1 MYRNCVV
8 PADNR
13 SYIHIPTI
21 PTHTYNGQPEKNID
35 VLTLGPVLCEFHA
48 YRYRH
53 IHAHTCTYLQYIHI
67 PAIHTD
73 TYTYLQI
80 HTHTCIIPTFGF
92 PFLVHQN
99 TENMTSFLARFRC
112 LSHGW
117 LESVPAKFEFAWM
130 IVEEAMLVSRQ
141 DHTHERAMRP
151 CWKHHNS
158 KNKSLFSADA
168 ERLGSMDL
176 GQALSHVLTCLG
188 HPVPVY
194 SCGKTGPGPP
204 GTMRLGGGYGIG
216 GMKG

>member
-1 MYRNCVV
+1 MLWCYFLERKALVYRNCVV

-117 LESVPAKFEFAWM
+117 RACRPSLSLPGWSWRKLCWC
-130 IVEEAMLVSRQ
+130 Q
-141 DHTHERAMRP
+141 DRTIHTKEPWDHV
-151 CWKHHNS
+151 
-158 KNKSLFSADA
+158 
-168 ERLGSMDL
+168 GSIIIPRINLCFQLM
-176 GQALSHVLTCLG
+176 QNV
-188 HPVPVY
+188 
-194 SCGKTGPGPP
+194 
-204 GTMRLGGGYGIG
+204 
-216 GMKG
+216 